1 MATRDEVLGRT
12 VYASDGEEVGSVSA
26 IFDDR
31 DTGELEWLAIGRSL
45 LGQKSVLVPVV
56 AADIRE
62 TGVFLSLTSGKVDDA
77 PEVSGESIGQEEE
90 RRLYSHY
97 GIEYSQRKSSS
108 GLPEGTTEEDQGRRT
123 RRKSAA
129 RSRSGG
135 GGDGGGVGHTKR
147 SSRTD
152 QTREELYQ
160 EARELGVEGRSTMSK
175 EQLKRAVGR
184 RRGRSESTREK
195 ANPVEVQK
203 FLEGVGYPTGKRKLV
218 KEAESQGAS
227 RRVRATLERLPDEK
241 RFGSP
246 AEVSKAIGRQS

>member
-1 MATRDEVLGRT
+1 MATRDDVLGKT

-26 IFDDR
+26 VFDDR

-45 LGQKSVLVPVV
+45 LGRKSVLVPVV

-62 TGVFLSLTSGKVDDA
+62 TGVFLSLASSKVDDA
-77 PEVSGESIGQEEE
+77 PEISSESIGQEEE

-97 GIEYSQRKSSS
+97 GIEYSQRQSSS
-108 GLPEGTTEEDQGRRT
+108 GLPEGTTEEGRGQET
-123 RRKSAA
+123 RRESAT

-135 GGDGGGVGHTKR
+135 GGGGHTKR

-160 EARELGVEGRSTMSK
+160 EARELGVEGRSKMSK

-218 KEAESQGAS
+218 EEAESQGAS
-227 RRVRATLERLPDEK
+227 RRVRATLERLPDER

>member
-1 MATRDEVLGRT
+1 METRDEVLGRT
-12 VYASDGEEVGSVSA
+12 VYASDGEQVGSVSA
-26 IFDDR
+26 VFDDR
-31 DTGELEWLAIGRSL
+31 ETGELEWLAIGRSL
-45 LGQKSVLVPVV
+45 LGRKSVLVPVV

-62 TGVFLSLTSGKVDDA
+62 TGVFLSLTSGKIDDA

-97 GIEYSQRKSSS
+97 GVEYSERRSSS
-108 GLPEGTTEEDQGRRT
+108 GLPEGTTEEGRSRKT

-135 GGDGGGVGHTKR
+135 GHRTKR

-160 EARELGVEGRSTMSK
+160 EARELGVEGRSKMSK

-195 ANPVEVQK
+195 ANPVEVQN

-227 RRVRATLERLPDEK
+227 RRVRATLERLPAEK